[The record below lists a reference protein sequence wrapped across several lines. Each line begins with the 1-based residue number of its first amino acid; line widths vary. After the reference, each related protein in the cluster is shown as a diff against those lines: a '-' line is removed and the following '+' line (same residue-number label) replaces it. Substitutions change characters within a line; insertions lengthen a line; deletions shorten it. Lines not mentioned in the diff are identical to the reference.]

1 MSGHPRAETSADYIV
16 VGAGSA
22 GAVLAHRLSERIAGR
37 VLLLEAGGGRPGL
50 RGIVPA
56 GSYLMMG
63 NPATDWCYWGEP
75 DASIGGRRICWSSG
89 RMLGGSRAINGM
101 VYFRGSR
108 ADFDRW
114 SGAGCTGWS
123 FDEVLPYFRRS
134 ENFLGPPMASHGTG
148 GPLCVSPGR
157 VVQELAE
164 PYRQACVERGL
175 RRLDDYC
182 GGDIDGALLTLGTTR
197 EGRRASTASA
207 FLGRA
212 GMRRNLT
219 VLTQCQVER
228 IVFDGRRAVG
238 LEVRREDGST
248 ASYRANREVILSAGA
263 IGSPALLLRSGL
275 GPARDLSDS
284 GVAVRAD
291 MPGVGRN
298 FHDHNAVTISK
309 EVKSATYNIGVEG
322 AHLVWPILNY
332 VLFRRGRLASIA
344 VQAMAYTRS
353 DPGLVEPD
361 ICTSFFPLA
370 LDLSGTT
377 PRFRRRGG
385 ITIVTHPA
393 HTHARGRVR
402 LDVRDP
408 AKPPVI
414 EYQLLGDER
423 DIDVLVSGC
432 RFIESLFAA
441 PALARYVLGN
451 YDPPGPLESR
461 EEWVGYLRQRIS
473 IAYHPVG
480 TCRMGSDPMAVVN
493 PDLTVR
499 GMQGLRVADASI
511 MPTIISGNTNAPT
524 IMIGEKA
531 ADLILSDG
539 RAGAPRSAAAE
550 LASA

>member
-1 MSGHPRAETSADYIV
+1 
-16 VGAGSA
+16 
-22 GAVLAHRLSERIAGR
+22 
-37 VLLLEAGGGRPGL
+37 
-50 RGIVPA
+50 
-56 GSYLMMG
+56 
-63 NPATDWCYWGEP
+63 
-75 DASIGGRRICWSSG
+75 
-89 RMLGGSRAINGM
+89 
-101 VYFRGSR
+101 
-108 ADFDRW
+108 
-114 SGAGCTGWS
+114 
-123 FDEVLPYFRRS
+123 
-134 ENFLGPPMASHGTG
+134 
-148 GPLCVSPGR
+148 
-157 VVQELAE
+157 
-164 PYRQACVERGL
+164 
-175 RRLDDYC
+175 
-182 GGDIDGALLTLGTTR
+182 
-197 EGRRASTASA
+197 
-207 FLGRA
+207 
-212 GMRRNLT
+212 
-219 VLTQCQVER
+219 
-228 IVFDGRRAVG
+228 
-238 LEVRREDGST
+238 
-248 ASYRANREVILSAGA
+248 
-263 IGSPALLLRSGL
+263 
-275 GPARDLSDS
+275 
-284 GVAVRAD
+284 
-291 MPGVGRN
+291 
-298 FHDHNAVTISK
+298 
-309 EVKSATYNIGVEG
+309 
-322 AHLVWPILNY
+322 
-332 VLFRRGRLASIA
+332 
-344 VQAMAYTRS
+344 
-353 DPGLVEPD
+353 VEPD